1 MSALMRREPQGA
13 PEINQLHNNR
23 KGAEMEEK
31 KDYYNRC
38 GTSRGDRNSGID
50 VCGRA

>member
-13 PEINQLHNNR
+13 LEINQLHNNR

-31 KDYYNRC
+31 RLLQQM
-38 GTSRGDRNSGID
+38 RNFT
-50 VCGRA
+50 R